1 MVQSGAAAPQL
12 RKVKTRSKVAG
23 TPTKPRKIVTSTP
36 LSSTSRIDLVKSVLP
51 GKRSMSNKKTSKK
64 FKNKCE
70 ICSVIYG
77 SLEDNLGKK
86 FKGRQNQWIGCDTE
100 NCDYWVHAR
109 CINMKCMVKLRTL
122 PLGVLITRRKY
133 ERMLYG

>member
-36 LSSTSRIDLVKSVLP
+36 SSSTSRIDMVKSVLP
-51 GKRSMSNKKTSKK
+51 GKRPTSNKKTSKK
-64 FKNKCE
+64 CKNRCE

-77 SLEDNLGKK
+77 SLEDKNLGKK
-86 FKGRQNQWIGCDTE
+86 FKDRQNQWVGSDTE

-109 CINMKCMVKLRTL
+109 CINMKM
-122 PLGVLITRRKY
+122 
-133 ERMLYG
+133 YGKTKDIVFRCPDHKEKV